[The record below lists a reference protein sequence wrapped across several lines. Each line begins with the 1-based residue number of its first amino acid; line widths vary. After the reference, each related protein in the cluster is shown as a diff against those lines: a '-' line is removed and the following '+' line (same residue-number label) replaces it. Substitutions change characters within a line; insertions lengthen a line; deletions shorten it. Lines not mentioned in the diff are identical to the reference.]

1 MSHRSSSSS
10 GLSWF
15 NLMQIFTGNKEELFS
30 KVTFH
35 EPKQQ
40 VTVHRCTLFLAHGTN
55 TARAEGIFELPLPRP
70 CYCSGR
76 TAADAGPSCKL
87 GEVATPRYGPGVR
100 HYAGRSLR
108 GGVRWRTGSAAS
120 MHDSRGCAIT
130 RVTRRGRCIQ
140 TRRPFAALSSPY
152 SGIDFAGPFSI

>member
-1 MSHRSSSSS
+1 
-10 GLSWF
+10 
-15 NLMQIFTGNKEELFS
+15 MQIFTGNKEELFS

-87 GEVATPRYGPGVR
+87 GEVATPRYGPWVR
-100 HYAGRSLR
+100 HYAGRFTACWSQVEDR
-108 GGVRWRTGSAAS
+108 KRSKHA
-120 MHDSRGCAIT
+120 
-130 RVTRRGRCIQ
+130 
-140 TRRPFAALSSPY
+140 
-152 SGIDFAGPFSI
+152 